1 MTITNTTIASPT
13 YNGNGSTVD
22 FATGFQFITNADL
35 KVTVTAADGT
45 ETVKTITTDYT
56 VTGAGSAGGGT
67 VSFLTAPA
75 TGEKVNI
82 TSNVTLDQQ
91 TDYTEGGSFS
101 ATTHET
107 ALDKLTKICQ
117 QLKEENNRSLK
128 LPISNQS
135 VTTQT
140 GLVDAGY
147 VLRVNATEDAIEW
160 ASPVDAALS
169 TSLTPT
175 DNNFIVGDGTAWTSE
190 SAATARTSM
199 GLGSMAVQNS
209 NTVSIT
215 GGSIA
220 GITDLAVTD
229 GGTGASNVADARTN
243 LGLAIGSN
251 VQAYD
256 VELAA
261 IAGLTSAANK
271 LPYFNGPGTADL
283 ADFTAAGRALLDDAS
298 AADQRTTLGL
308 AIGTNVQAY
317 DAGLDALAAYNTDGI
332 ICQNA
337 NNSYVGRTLTGTANQ
352 ITVANGDGVSGN
364 PTLSLPFSV
373 NLGSSSTAPSS
384 ISFFEDADNGSNKV
398 TIAAPASLAG
408 DVTFTLPPTNGT
420 ADYVLKTDGSGNTS
434 WTVQTGGGGTTSP
447 LTTKGDI
454 WAYSTTNDRF
464 PVGVDG
470 QFITADSSQ
479 ATGLRWTDHADTD
492 TKLTKVVSQVSHG
505 FSAGDFVYINGT
517 DFAKA
522 QADTAAK
529 AEVVG
534 YVATVNSSSTFTLQ
548 FSGRFN
554 TGLTGLTAGAVYFL
568 SASTAGAAT
577 TTEPSTAGQISKPL
591 FIAETATSGYL
602 CFESRGRII
611 SDAGV
616 LSEATQSDM
625 ETGTSTTTYVSPA
638 KAKFHQSA
646 SKAWLYM
653 KYATGT
659 PQITAGYNI
668 TSITDAATGRITI
681 VWATDFSSVNYAV
694 SMAGEQDSGGGGER
708 VCWMTYNS
716 TARAAGELTAVC
728 EAGGTVGVDRG
739 GNFTAFGDQ

>member
-1 MTITNTTIASPT
+1 MTITNTTLASPT
-13 YNGNGSTVD
+13 YNGNDVTVA
-22 FATGFQFITNADL
+22 FATGFQFIANADL
-35 KVTVTAADGT
+35 KVVVTSATGT

-56 VTGAGSAGGGT
+56 VTGAGSPSGGT
-67 VSFLTAPA
+67 VTFLIAPA

-82 TSNVTLDQQ
+82 TSNVTIDQQ

-101 ATTHET
+101 AATHET

-117 QLKEENNRSLK
+117 QIKETTNRSIQI
-128 LPISNQS
+128 PIASQAVS
-135 VTTQT
+135 TQT
-140 GLVDAGY
+140 TTPEAHY
-147 VLRVNATEDAIEW
+147 ILRVNADADGVEW
-160 ASPVDAALS
+160 ASPVDADLAS
-169 TSLTPT
+169 NLTPT
-175 DNNFIVGDGTAWTSE
+175 NNYFIVGDGTDWTSE
-190 SAATARTSM
+190 SPSDARSSL
-199 GLGSMAVQNS
+199 GLGTIATQAADSIA
-209 NTVSIT
+209 IT
-215 GGSIA
+215 GGAIS
-220 GITDLAVTD
+220 GITDLAVAD
-229 GGTGASNVADARTN
+229 GGTGASTASDARTN
-243 LGLAIGSN
+243 LGL
-251 VQAYD
+251 V
-256 VELAA
+256 
-261 IAGLTSAANK
+261 
-271 LPYFNGPGTADL
+271 
-283 ADFTAAGRALLDDAS
+283 
-298 AADQRTTLGL
+298 
-308 AIGTNVQAY
+308 IGTDVQAY
-317 DAGLDALAAYNTDGI
+317 DAGLAALAAFNTNGLVTQTAD
-332 ICQNA
+332 NTFA
-337 NNSYVGRTLTGTANQ
+337 GRTLTGTANQ
-352 ITVANGDGVSGN
+352 ITVTNGDGVSGN
-364 PTLSLPFSV
+364 PTLSIPYAV
-373 NLGSSSTAPSS
+373 NLGSSSTGPSS
-384 ISFFEDADNGSNKV
+384 IAFFEDTDNGTNKV
-398 TIAAPASLAG
+398 TVAAPAALSG
-408 DVTFTLPPTNGT
+408 DVTFTLPATNGT

-434 WTVQTGGGGTTSP
+434 WTAQTGGGTASP

-454 WAYSTTNDRF
+454 YCYSTTNDRF

-492 TKLTKVVSQVSHG
+492 TKLTKVVSQVAHG
-505 FSAGDFVYINGT
+505 FSVGNFVYLNGA

-616 LSEATQSDM
+616 VSEATQSDM

-638 KAKFHQSA
+638 KAQFHQSA

-653 KYATGT
+653 KYSTGT

>member
-175 DNNFIVGDGTAWTSE
+175 NNYFIVGDGTAWTAE
-190 SAATARTSM
+190 SPTDARSSL
-199 GLGSMAVQNS
+199 GLGTIATQAANNVA
-209 NTVSIT
+209 IT
-215 GGSIA
+215 GGAIS
-220 GITDLAVTD
+220 GITDLAVAD
-229 GGTGASNVADARTN
+229 GGTGASTASDARTN
-243 LGLAIGSN
+243 LGVAIGSD

-261 IAGLTSAANK
+261 IAGLTSAADK
-271 LPYFNGPGTADL
+271 LPYFTGSGTASL
-283 ADFTAAGRALLDDAS
+283 ATFTSAGRALVDDAS

-352 ITVANGDGVSGN
+352 ITVTDGNGVSGN

-373 NLGSSSTAPSS
+373 NLGSSSTGPSS
-384 ISFFEDADNGSNKV
+384 LSFFEDADNGTNKV
-398 TIAAPASLAG
+398 TVSAPASLTG
-408 DVTFTLPPTNGT
+408 DVTFTLPDSNGT
-420 ADYVLKTDGSGNTS
+420 NNYVLKTDGSGNTS
-434 WTVQTGGGGTTSP
+434 WTAQTGGGITSP
-447 LTTKGDI
+447 LTTKGDL
-454 WAYSTTNDRF
+454 WGFSTVDARL
-464 PVGVDG
+464 PVGSNNQVL
-470 QFITADSSQ
+470 TADSAQALGVKWATPSGATGSTLTLAVAQ
-479 ATGLRWTDHADTD
+479 ATHGLA
-492 TKLTKVVSQVSHG
+492 V
-505 FSAGDFVYINGT
+505 GDLVYHNGT
-517 DFAKA
+517 GYVKA

-534 YVATVNSSSTFTLQ
+534 IVSSSADGDNFVLQ
-548 FSGRFN
+548 MNGEV
-554 TGLTGLTAGAVYFL
+554 TGLSGLTAGVVYFL
-568 SASTAGAAT
+568 SPSSAGEATA
-577 TTEPSTAGQISKPL
+577 TEPSTAGQISKPVYVAL
-591 FIAETATSGYL
+591 STTTARL
-602 CFESRGRII
+602 CLESRGRII

-616 LSEATQSDM
+616 LSEATQADM

-638 KAKFHQSA
+638 KAQFHQSA

-708 VCWMTYNS
+708 VVWMTYNA